1 MAVYACS
8 DEGVEALNGL
18 VNAINEGVEQI
29 QSETDTLSGV
39 ADEYGD
45 TLGPHQASL
54 KSALEE
60 IQSAINSSTTPAS
73 EVGEKLA
80 GVAKK
85 YQDIIGDDPFG
96 STGN

>member
-1 MAVYACS
+1 MSIIACS
-8 DEGVEALNGL
+8 EEGVEALNGL
-18 VNAINEGVEQI
+18 VNAISEGVEQI
-29 QSETDTLSGV
+29 QSETDALAGF

-54 KSALEE
+54 KGALEE

-85 YQDIIGDDPFG
+85 YQDIIGDDPFAN
-96 STGN
+96 SGN